1 MLKKT
6 NFNRKWVPCVNSV
19 LIFVKEIAFTKS
31 MQKFSDEPVKRT
43 DEHEKVNL
51 RDTEISLAKTINPAK
66 KKFFVQETAGGQGF
80 KFSHF
85 QGIQKPVN
93 NPKRFLSYFY

>member
-6 NFNRKWVPCVNSV
+6 NFNRKWVSCVNSV

-31 MQKFSDEPVKRT
+31 MQKFSDEPVKMT

-51 RDTEISLAKTINPAK
+51 
-66 KKFFVQETAGGQGF
+66 G
-80 KFSHF
+80 
-85 QGIQKPVN
+85 
-93 NPKRFLSYFY
+93 